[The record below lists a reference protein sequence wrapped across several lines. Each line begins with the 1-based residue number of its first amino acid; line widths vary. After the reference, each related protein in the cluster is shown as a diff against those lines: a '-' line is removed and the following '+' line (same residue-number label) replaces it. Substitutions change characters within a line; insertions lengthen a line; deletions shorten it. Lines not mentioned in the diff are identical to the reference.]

1 MPKDFYLFGSFRTA
15 GKGNSGPK
23 LDFIPGPTHINRDTA
38 TRRWE
43 TIVKIGLEINMT
55 MYAMKKHGANMKLSS
70 GISLEAISEQFGH
83 TKLETTKIY
92 TTMLHEINRNEV
104 LLKAPAF

>member
-1 MPKDFYLFGSFRTA
+1 
-15 GKGNSGPK
+15 
-23 LDFIPGPTHINRDTA
+23 
-38 TRRWE
+38 
-43 TIVKIGLEINMT
+43 
-55 MYAMKKHGANMKLSS
+55 MKKHGANMKLSS

-92 TTMLHEINRNEV
+92 TTMLNEINRNEV